1 MIPRAHITAWRARVP
16 WPSNEQVEQDL
27 VLCRALV
34 SMFQQP
40 TVAERA
46 AFRGG
51 TALHKLFFS
60 APGRYSEDIDLVQRD
75 PGPIGELIGA
85 IRSSLDPWLGEPRWK
100 QGQGR
105 FTLVYRFTTTFEPVS
120 QMRMKIEI
128 NTREHFSMLGVGRR
142 SFIVENP
149 WFHGSAEL
157 PVYELD
163 ELLGTKMRALYQR
176 KKGRDLFDLW
186 LANERAAVDAD
197 RVVECFRR
205 YLEHE
210 GQSVSRAEFA
220 ENLLEKLADP
230 RFGTDIEPLI
240 APGTHWNIPTA
251 GELVLGE
258 LASRLPGEPWKGAGA
273 SSGR

>member
-75 PGPIGELIGA
+75 PGPIGELVGA

-120 QMRMKIEI
+120 QMRMKVEI
-128 NTREHFSMLGVGRR
+128 NTREHFSVLGLERR

-149 WFHGSAEL
+149 WFHGSTEL

-176 KKGRDLFDLW
+176 RKGRDLFDLW

-210 GQSVSRAEFA
+210 GQSVSRAEFEA
-220 ENLLEKLADP
+220 NLLEKLADP

>member
-1 MIPRAHITAWRARVP
+1 MIPRAHITAWRARAP

-27 VLCRALV
+27 VLSRALV

-51 TALHKLFFS
+51 TALHKLFFT

-75 PGPIGELIGA
+75 PGPIGELVGA

-120 QMRMKIEI
+120 QMRMKVEI
-128 NTREHFSMLGVGRR
+128 NTREHFSVFGKERR

-149 WFHGSAEL
+149 WFHGSTEL
-157 PVYELD
+157 PVYQLD
-163 ELLGTKMRALYQR
+163 ELLGTKMRALCQR
-176 KKGRDLFDLW
+176 RKGRDLFDLW
-186 LANERAAVDAD
+186 LASERAVVDAT

-210 GQSVSRAEFA
+210 GQSVGRAEFEA
-220 ENLLEKLADP
+220 NLLEKLADP

-240 APGTHWNIPTA
+240 APGTHWNTPAA
-251 GELVLGE
+251 GELVLRE
-258 LASRLPGEPWKGAGA
+258 LASRLPGEPWRGAGA

>member
-1 MIPRAHITAWRARVP
+1 LIPRAHVTAWRIRAP

-27 VLCRALV
+27 VLSRALV

-40 TVAERA
+40 TVAELA

-51 TALHKLFFS
+51 TALHKLFFT

-128 NTREHFSMLGVGRR
+128 NTREHFTVLGLERR
-142 SFIVENP
+142 AFVVENP
-149 WFHGSAEL
+149 WFQGSTEL

-163 ELLGTKMRALYQR
+163 EMLGTKMRALFQR
-176 KKGRDLFDLW
+176 RKGRDLFDLW
-186 LANERAAVDAD
+186 LASERAAVDAG

-210 GQSVSRAEFA
+210 GQSVSRAEFEA
-220 ENLLEKLADP
+220 NLREKLADP

-240 APGTHWNIPTA
+240 APGTHWSIPAA

-258 LASRLPGEPWKGAGA
+258 LASRLPGGPWKGAGA